1 MNVSYLLTF
10 VEGILSFL
18 SPCIL
23 PMLPVYFMY
32 LAGVTEKEA
41 SAASSVKGKMV
52 SNSIGFVVGFT
63 VVFVALGATASTIGH
78 FLAVNKGLLQKISGV
93 VIIILGLNFLGL
105 LNIKFLNTEKRFDI
119 KLDNLGF
126 FRSILFGV
134 VFAFGWTPCLGAF
147 LGSALMLASNSVT
160 IYQGMLML
168 LLFSIGLGLPFIL
181 TSLLFEKLELAFNK
195 IKKHGR
201 IIGIISGVVLIAAGI
216 LIFMDIL
223 KYLSW

>member
-52 SNSIGFVVGFT
+52 SNSIGVVVGFT

-105 LNIKFLNTEKRFDI
+105 LKIR
-119 KLDNLGF
+119 GF
-126 FRSILFGV
+126 VAPG
-134 VFAFGWTPCLGAF
+134 
-147 LGSALMLASNSVT
+147 
-160 IYQGMLML
+160 
-168 LLFSIGLGLPFIL
+168 
-181 TSLLFEKLELAFNK
+181 K
-195 IKKHGR
+195 
-201 IIGIISGVVLIAAGI
+201 
-216 LIFMDIL
+216 
-223 KYLSW
+223 